1 MDVKWGL
8 AEMSKLPVIA
18 EHTLEKFSLASER
31 QGGSDIRDSKQI
43 YFNKISLGYK
53 ILSVR

>member
-1 MDVKWGL
+1 MYVKWGL

-18 EHTLEKFSLASER
+18 EHTLEKFSLAER

-43 YFNKISLGYK
+43 YFNKISLGYR

>member
-43 YFNKISLGYK
+43 YFNKISLG
-53 ILSVR
+53 

>member
-1 MDVKWGL
+1 
-8 AEMSKLPVIA
+8 MSKLPVIA
-18 EHTLEKFSLASER
+18 QHTLEKFSLAER

-53 ILSVR
+53 ILSVNVISNFFWI